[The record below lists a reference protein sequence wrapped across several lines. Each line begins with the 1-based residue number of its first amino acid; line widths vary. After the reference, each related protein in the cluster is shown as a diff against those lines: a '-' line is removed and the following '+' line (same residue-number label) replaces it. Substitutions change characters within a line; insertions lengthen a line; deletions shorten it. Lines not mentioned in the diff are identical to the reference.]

1 MLWWGRFVDYQPPI
15 YIFLWGT
22 HGQPWELEDNGQP
35 VRRFMAFHGPEITP
49 EYGQDN
55 CRHRNRELPRWTNKE
70 HGPRDKGV
78 GCISVILGLRMKRST
93 KLTRRRPASHGR
105 VDCHAEDVR
114 FVPVLNS
121 LVWKYAQGF
130 HEHTGTVGRLIRKL
144 KFD

>member
-70 HGPRDKGV
+70 HGPRDKG
-78 GCISVILGLRMKRST
+78 LG
-93 KLTRRRPASHGR
+93 
-105 VDCHAEDVR
+105 
-114 FVPVLNS
+114 
-121 LVWKYAQGF
+121 
-130 HEHTGTVGRLIRKL
+130 
-144 KFD
+144 